1 MTTARNAT
9 VPPSNDI
16 RQRRGDFVTHLYRL
30 NRSISSDNRHVAAE
44 ARRTLARLR
53 RCFAGPRQ
61 EADAYQTVF
70 DFDPPEAE
78 QHIWLL
84 VAGLFALHPQ
94 PQAQDVH
101 DRSSIGTAMG
111 LLAQDR
117 GDSVHRR
124 FTQLVSVD
132 AASLPHYLR
141 QCVQLLA
148 TATIPLN
155 YYRLLD
161 ELVELLIDDPHG
173 RNADRR
179 QRVRLTW
186 ARDYHRASRPHHPA
200 DTEDETEPATPDTTA

>member
-1 MTTARNAT
+1 MTTTPKVTA
-9 VPPSNDI
+9 PPPNDT

-30 NRSISSDNRHVAAE
+30 NRSISSDNRHAAAE

-61 EADAYQTVF
+61 EADAYSTVF

-94 PQAQDVH
+94 AQPQDTHGRA
-101 DRSSIGTAMG
+101 SIGTAMG

-117 GDSVHRR
+117 GDSVQRR
-124 FTQLVSVD
+124 FTQLVSVE

-148 TATIPLN
+148 TSAIPLD
-155 YYRLLD
+155 YHRLLD
-161 ELVELLIDDPHG
+161 ELVDLLIDDPYQ

-179 QRVRLTW
+179 QRIRLTW

-200 DTEDETEPATPDTTA
+200 NAEAAPEQTTPDTTA

>member
-1 MTTARNAT
+1 MTTGRTAT
-9 VPPSNDI
+9 PSNGT
-16 RQRRGDFVTHLYRL
+16 RQRRGDFLTHLYHL
-30 NRSISSDNRHVAAE
+30 NRSISSNNRHAAAE

-53 RCFAGPRQ
+53 RSFAGPRQ

-94 PQAQDVH
+94 PQPQDAH
-101 DRSSIGTAMG
+101 GRSSIGTAMG
-111 LLAQDR
+111 RLAQDR

-124 FTQLVSVD
+124 FTQLVSVET
-132 AASLPHYLR
+132 ASLPHYLR

-148 TATIPLN
+148 TAAISLD

-161 ELVELLIDDPHG
+161 ELVDLLIDDPYGH
-173 RNADRR
+173 NADRR
-179 QRVRLTW
+179 QRIRLTW

-200 DTEDETEPATPDTTA
+200 NTEAEPEPTTSDTTA

>member
-1 MTTARNAT
+1 MTTARNAAA
-9 VPPSNDI
+9 PAPNDT
-16 RQRRGDFVTHLYRL
+16 RQRRADFVTHLYRL
-30 NRSISSDNRHVAAE
+30 NSSISSDNRHAAAE

-94 PQAQDVH
+94 APPRDAH
-101 DRSSIGTAMG
+101 GRASIGTAMG

-117 GDSVHRR
+117 GDSVQRR
-124 FTQLVSVD
+124 FTQLVSVETS
-132 AASLPHYLR
+132 SLPHYLR

-148 TATIPLN
+148 TASLPLD

-161 ELVELLIDDPHG
+161 ELVGLLIDDPYG

-179 QRVRLTW
+179 QRIRLTW
-186 ARDYHRASRPHHPA
+186 ARDYHRASRPYPA
-200 DTEDETEPATPDTTA
+200 NTEAEPEPTTVDTTT